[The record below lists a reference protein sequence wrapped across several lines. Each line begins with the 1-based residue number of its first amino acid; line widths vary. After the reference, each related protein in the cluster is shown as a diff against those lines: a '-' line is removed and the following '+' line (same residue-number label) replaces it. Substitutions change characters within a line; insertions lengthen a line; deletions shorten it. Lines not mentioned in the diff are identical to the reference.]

1 MLPKFGCRPAA
12 TAATAAVVTA
22 TALTLLVP
30 GGDPAVASAAV
41 PAATRAA
48 APRSTASR
56 PDLSRFYRQRVVW
69 SRCDLDGVPA
79 DLQCGKVTVPLDYAR
94 PADGTLDLALAR
106 YRASGPSRGS
116 VLLNFGGPG
125 GPGVPQLALGGKEF
139 MGLTDGY
146 DVVTFD
152 PRGVGRSSPV
162 SCGEGTDRMLAATED
177 GAVDRDPRAAL
188 ETLRAAAAQCVAHS
202 GPVLPH
208 IGTVNAARDLDVMRQ
223 ALGDDRL
230 NYLGFSYGTRLGA
243 VYAAQFPKK
252 VGRMVFDGVD
262 TLTESLAEQGVASA
276 AGQQRALEDFL
287 AWCAEDIACPFGQ
300 DARAAREQVVR
311 LVRSLD
317 EEPLPSDFGGRFTGQ
332 DLVAAVG
339 QGLYSKQY
347 WPALEQALADLTQSG
362 DAGRLTGFTGGGAVV
377 PPRATAHPATAAPGS
392 AAPVTVVPP
401 VAAPVTADAPGPD
414 PGPRPGWVP
423 GYADLTA
430 PDPAHEDAP
439 RTGSSPAAAAGTVP
453 ADGGL
458 VDPEDVPV
466 DNLPAALMAVNCADD
481 PDRRTAAQMVGDL
494 RRLRA
499 RYEEASP
506 VFGRYRLAEVL
517 MCYGRPRGT
526 DFVRERVRDVPAPK
540 MLLVGTR
547 GDPATP
553 YRWTVETAKRL
564 GPSAVVLDN
573 RGEGHTGYATSPCVH
588 RRVDAFL
595 LYGTTPPDGSSCGPE
610 PEG

>member
-1 MLPKFGCRPAA
+1 MLPMFGCRPAA
-12 TAATAAVVTA
+12 AAVTA
-22 TALTLLVP
+22 TALALLVP
-30 GGDPAVASAAV
+30 GGAPAAAPETG
-41 PAATRAA
+41 PAATHATTPRA
-48 APRSTASR
+48 TA

-69 SRCDLDGVPA
+69 SACEGDGMPA
-79 DLQCGKVTVPLDYAR
+79 DLQCGKVTVPLDYAH
-94 PADGTLDLALAR
+94 PAGGTLDLALAR

-125 GPGVPQLALGGKEF
+125 GPGVPQLALGGKDF

-177 GAVDRDPRAAL
+177 GAVERNPRAAL

-202 GPVLPH
+202 GPVLRH

-230 NYLGFSYGTRLGA
+230 DYLGFSYGTRLGA

-262 TLTESLAEQGVASA
+262 TLTESPDEQGVVSA

-287 AWCAEDIACPFGQ
+287 ARCAEDIACPFGQ
-300 DARAAREQVVR
+300 DARAAREQMVR

-317 EEPLPSDFGGRFTGQ
+317 EEPLPTDFGGTFTGQ

-339 QGLYSKQY
+339 QGLYSEQF
-347 WPALEQALADLTQSG
+347 WPALEQALADLIQSG
-362 DAGRLTGFTGGGAVV
+362 DAGRLTGFTGGGTVV
-377 PPRATAHPATAAPGS
+377 PPRDDRPAATAPGS
-392 AAPVTVVPP
+392 AVPTTGP
-401 VAAPVTADAPGPD
+401 IAVEPPGP
-414 PGPRPGWVP
+414 GRVP
-423 GYADLTA
+423 GYADLTGSG
-430 PDPAHEDAP
+430 PAHKDGP
-439 RTGSSPAAAAGTVP
+439 RTGPSPAAGASR

-481 PDRRTAAQMVGDL
+481 PDRRTAAQVVGDL
-494 RRLRA
+494 GRLRA

-506 VFGRYRLAEVL
+506 VFGRYRLSEVL

-526 DFVRERVRDVPAPK
+526 DFVREKVRDVPAPK

-588 RRVDAFL
+588 RKVDAFL

-610 PEG
+610 REG